1 MDSKKITNVIP
12 YLLIGPVLL
21 IMLALYVYPIGLV
34 FLESISKTSILTGQ
48 MDFVGLYNF
57 KAVLGNKIFKDTL
70 LLTLKYT
77 IITVIIKILLGFF
90 MAVFLNSDM
99 YFTKTLRFL
108 SLLPWAIQ
116 QVSVATVW
124 KWILDGNYGYL
135 NYYLT
140 RLGIIKHNIV
150 WLSDPK
156 IAFMCAAIVDA
167 WLGISL
173 VSMIFLSGLTSIDR
187 SLYESAKIDGANIFH
202 RFKFI
207 TFNEMKRLII
217 VTSLLV
223 TIWTFNSFNVIF
235 VLTGGGPMR
244 STETLIVR
252 IYQEAFYRFDQGA
265 SSALSV
271 IVFLFLLMTTLVYI
285 KLISKVDREV

>member
-1 MDSKKITNVIP
+1 MESKKINKMMP
-12 YLLIGPVLL
+12 YILIGPVLL

-34 FLESISKTSILTGQ
+34 FLESVSKTSILTGQ
-48 MDFVGLYNF
+48 MDFVGLDNF
-57 KAVLGNKIFKDTL
+57 KAVLGDKLFKDTM

-77 IITVIIKILLGFF
+77 IITVIIKMVLGFF
-90 MAVFLNSDM
+90 MAMFLNSDM

-116 QVSVATVW
+116 QVSVAIVW

-135 NYYLT
+135 NYYLIKF
-140 RLGIIKHNIV
+140 GIIEHNIV
-150 WLSDPK
+150 WLSDPD
-156 IAFMCAAIVDA
+156 IAFICAAFVDA
-167 WLGISL
+167 WLGVSL

-207 TFNEMKRLII
+207 TLEEMKKLIL
-217 VTSLLV
+217 VTGLLV

-244 STETLIVR
+244 STETIVIR
-252 IYQEAFYRFDQGA
+252 IYHEAFSRFDLGA

-271 IVFLFLLMTTLVYI
+271 IVFTFLLMITFIYI
-285 KLISKVDREV
+285 RLISKMDKEA

>member
-1 MDSKKITNVIP
+1 MV
-12 YLLIGPVLL
+12 
-21 IMLALYVYPIGLV
+21 
-34 FLESISKTSILTGQ
+34 
-48 MDFVGLYNF
+48 
-57 KAVLGNKIFKDTL
+57 
-70 LLTLKYT
+70 
-77 IITVIIKILLGFF
+77 LGFF
-90 MAVFLNSDM
+90 MAMFLNSDM

-116 QVSVATVW
+116 QVSVAIVW

-135 NYYLT
+135 NYYLIKF
-140 RLGIIKHNIV
+140 GIIEHNIV
-150 WLSDPK
+150 WLSDPD
-156 IAFMCAAIVDA
+156 IAFICAAFVDA
-167 WLGISL
+167 WLGVSL

-207 TFNEMKRLII
+207 TLEEMKKLIL
-217 VTSLLV
+217 VTGLLV

-244 STETLIVR
+244 STETIVIR
-252 IYQEAFYRFDQGA
+252 IYQEAFSRFDLGA

-271 IVFLFLLMTTLVYI
+271 IVFAFLLMITFIYI
-285 KLISKVDREV
+285 RLISKMDKEA